1 MFKRFGKVIVTK
13 NGKVKL
19 KNKLRSLEQLVQ
31 AYKQDLKDERMNCQ
45 TITEK
50 FKKVDNWARRAKR
63 FVKLAIRWTAPW
75 LSREKAFMPW
85 KDLSIDGC
93 LALWQLEHESV
104 MELKQS
110 MEPAK
115 QIDEPQKEIDEP
127 QSDSKMEKPAK
138 EIDEP
143 QKSMELKQS
152 MDLKMEKPAKEID
165 EPQSDLKME
174 KPQSDLKME
183 KPKEKPL
190 RRSTAFIIHTL

>member
-1 MFKRFGKVIVTK
+1 MFKRFGKVIVK
-13 NGKVKL
+13 KHGKVKL

-75 LSREKAFMPW
+75 FSREKAFMPW

-104 MELKQS
+104 MELKQ
-110 MEPAK
+110 
-115 QIDEPQKEIDEP
+115 IDEPQKEIDEP
-127 QSDSKMEKPAK
+127 QSDLKMEKPAK

-174 KPQSDLKME
+174 KP
-183 KPKEKPL
+183 KEKPL

>member
-50 FKKVDNWARRAKR
+50 FKKVENWARRAKR

-110 MEPAK
+110 M
-115 QIDEPQKEIDEP
+115 
-127 QSDSKMEKPAK
+127 
-138 EIDEP
+138 
-143 QKSMELKQS
+143 
-152 MDLKMEKPAKEID
+152 DLKMEKPAKEID

-190 RRSTAFIIHTL
+190 RRSNAFIIETL

>member
-50 FKKVDNWARRAKR
+50 FKKVDNWARKAKR

-115 QIDEPQKEIDEP
+115 KIDEP
-127 QSDSKMEKPAK
+127 QSDLKMEKPAK